1 MMDVFQ
7 AWHLWNANTP
17 EDLIDPSI
25 AETCNNRSELLR
37 CIHVGLLCVQD
48 SADSRPTMSAVV
60 LMLES
65 ETANL
70 PLPRQPVFTSIK
82 RYVDTTFSTEE
93 DETPELVSVNNVTIT
108 VVDGR

>member
-1 MMDVFQ
+1 MIFWNVFQ
-7 AWHLWNANTP
+7 AWHLWNENKP

-25 AETCNNRSELLR
+25 AETCSQTELLR

-48 SADSRPTMSAVV
+48 SADWRPTMSTVL

-70 PLPRQPVFTSIK
+70 PLPREPVFTSIK
-82 RYVDTTFSTEE
+82 RYVDTSFSTEE
-93 DETPELVSVNNVTIT
+93 EGQDLISVNNVTIT